1 MKSRV
6 CLGMVLAIG
15 VGILT
20 GCHSEE
26 STDDVTPIASV
37 GDKTLSVEQLQQ
49 RIPAEMDPED
59 SVAIANQYIDQWIR
73 EQILIQRAE
82 QSLADE
88 TVDFEEEVEAY
99 RNALILHEYK
109 NRFVNKQL
117 NTNVSEEEA
126 LNYYQENQQS
136 FVLTDYRFRALFID
150 APSGSE
156 LSVVKELFTMLDS
169 TRFFEME
176 QWCVENG
183 ARYALAGTNWWSLS
197 EFTKEVPM
205 DFYRVENQLSSRRV
219 FEFEDDDRI
228 YLVRFLEHALK
239 DEIAPFAAVQQ
250 QVEELILHQR
260 RQQLLQN
267 LEEQLVVKAW
277 ADGIVYRAE

>member
-1 MKSRV
+1 
-6 CLGMVLAIG
+6 MVLAIG

>member
-6 CLGMVLAIG
+6 CLGMLIGIG
-15 VGILT
+15 VGALN
-20 GCHSEE
+20 GCQSGE
-26 STDDVTPIASV
+26 SSDDAAPLASV
-37 GDKTLSVEQLQQ
+37 GEKTLSVEQLQQ
-49 RIPAEMDPED
+49 RIPPGMDPED
-59 SVAIANQYIDQWIR
+59 SIAIANQYIDQWIR
-73 EQILIQRAE
+73 EQIFIQQAE
-82 QSLADE
+82 QSLSDE
-88 TVDFEEEVEAY
+88 TVDFEDEVEAY
-99 RNALILHEYK
+99 RNALVLHEYK

-150 APSGSE
+150 APSESE
-156 LSVVKELFTMLDS
+156 LTGVRELFTLLDS

-205 DFYRVENQLSSRRV
+205 DFYRVENQLSSRRLI
-219 FEFEDDDRI
+219 EFEAENRV
-228 YLVRFLEHALK
+228 YLVRFLEHAFK
-239 DEIAPFAAVQQ
+239 DEVAPFAAVQQ
-250 QVEELILHQR
+250 EVEELILHQR

-277 ADGIVYRAE
+277 AEGIVFRAE